1 MATKSSEKIQDL
13 AKKVLAN
20 AAKAKIVLTPE
31 AYALWYEYYLGDNE
45 KLVADIDG
53 ELSSGKAFTIE
64 VNASLY
70 KKHFGTSE
78 KNKAVAKVHD
88 ETQIIIQNIFADLIT
103 ANKNTAQFGGRLGG
117 YAEKL
122 KTVNKMEDIHQIMK
136 AMMQDTNS
144 MAHSSKN
151 LEEKLKEATKQTE
164 LLKKKLQKTEK
175 EASVDSL
182 TGLHNRKAF
191 DTKIQQLF
199 DEYKKSKTYFS
210 AIFVDIDFF
219 KKFNDNYGH
228 KVGDIVLQSVGSIL
242 HKGVKGSDFPARYGG
257 EEFVILL
264 PATALEQAKMVAEQL
279 RILISVKKPKNPET
293 GEAYDKITASLGV
306 SQVKPEDTI
315 MSVVERADKALYL
328 AKDSGRNNVKTEQD
342 LS

>member
-13 AKKVLAN
+13 AKQVLAS
-20 AAKAKIVLTPE
+20 AAKAKMVLTPE
-31 AYALWYEYYLGDNE
+31 AYVLWYEYYLGENE
-45 KLVADIDG
+45 KLVADINEG
-53 ELSSGKAFTIE
+53 LSSGKAFTIE

-70 KKHFGTSE
+70 KKYFAVSE
-78 KNKAVAKVHD
+78 KNKVVTQVHD
-88 ETQIIIQNIFADLIT
+88 ETQTIIQNIFGELLT

-122 KTVNKMEDIHQIMK
+122 KTAKKMEDIHQIMK

-164 LLKKKLQKTEK
+164 MLKKKLQKTEK
-175 EASVDSL
+175 EASVDGL

-199 DEYKKSKTYFS
+199 DEYKKSRTYFS

-219 KKFNDNYGH
+219 KKFNDTYGH
-228 KVGDIVLQSVGSIL
+228 KVGDIVLQTVGSIL
-242 HKGVKGSDFPARYGG
+242 RKGVKGFDFPARYGG
-257 EEFVILL
+257 
-264 PATALEQAKMVAEQL
+264 
-279 RILISVKKPKNPET
+279 R
-293 GEAYDKITASLGV
+293 GV
-306 SQVKPEDTI
+306 HYFTPCHS
-315 MSVVERADKALYL
+315 S
-328 AKDSGRNNVKTEQD
+328 
-342 LS
+342 